1 MLMVDQINYSGV
13 EIVRCSTEN
22 HFHSFVSDL
31 LHQELNKGL
40 CVLPGGQTPREI
52 FQKFS
57 RDYRVKSSHKMLL
70 SDERLIDSSRKESN
84 FKMISETLV
93 GISENPS
100 FVSYWDEINDY
111 GEKLL
116 EKKISEILKEN
127 PRSCAFLGIGNDGHT
142 ASLFPGYF
150 DVNTERVGF
159 SLRRVD
165 DGFSRFTLSYRTLM
179 SFEKI
184 VFVAKGPDKNNL
196 IRKFLNANSQSESY
210 PFVLFAKNHK
220 NVTIIYEGLEINKK

>member
-1 MLMVDQINYSGV
+1 MVDQINYSGV

-84 FKMISETLV
+84 FKMITGV
-93 GISENPS
+93 KIVIKN
-100 FVSYWDEINDY
+100 IR
-111 GEKLL
+111 
-116 EKKISEILKEN
+116 KISNLLNSI
-127 PRSCAFLGIGNDGHT
+127 I
-142 ASLFPGYF
+142 
-150 DVNTERVGF
+150 
-159 SLRRVD
+159 
-165 DGFSRFTLSYRTLM
+165 
-179 SFEKI
+179 KI
-184 VFVAKGPDKNNL
+184 
-196 IRKFLNANSQSESY
+196 
-210 PFVLFAKNHK
+210 
-220 NVTIIYEGLEINKK
+220 